1 MILINTQTQLL
12 EEIEELKSQNSTLKN
27 DILELNAKIKWY
39 EEQLKLNRKRMFGA
53 SSEKTFEPLEA
64 NGQLNIFNEA
74 EAEKT
79 PINPEPTIETI
90 TYKRKKKKGQREEV
104 LKNLPVETI
113 EYTLEDTTCSK
124 CGEPMHAMSKE
135 IRKELKIIPAQVKVV
150 EHISYVYSCRNCEKN
165 DTEAT
170 IVTAPSPKGLIPK
183 SLASSSVMAYIMNQ
197 KFVNAM
203 PLYRQEQELKRM
215 DVLLSRQTLS
225 NWMISGANLL
235 KPITDRLHELL
246 VLKDILHAD
255 ETTLEVLCEPNRPAQ
270 TNSYMWLYKTSRYD
284 NPIVIYDYQEG
295 RSGDFPKKFLKGFNG
310 YLHVDGYSGYHKLES
325 DVKLSACWAHVRRKF
340 DEALTALPE
349 KNPQSAAAIGLQ
361 YCNKLF
367 EIEREIQDFSSEK
380 RKIVRQEQSRSAAEA
395 FFAWA
400 EAESFKVLPKSAI
413 GMAIA
418 YSLKLKKHLLTFLE
432 DERLEISNN
441 SAERSI
447 KPFVI
452 GRKNWL
458 FCNTPGGAK
467 SSAIIYSIIETAKE
481 NKLKP
486 YEYLKFIFDKLQVID
501 TKNITAID
509 KVLPWSDQIPVS
521 CKMV

>member
-1 MILINTQTQLL
+1 MILIKTQKELL
-12 EEIEELKSQNSTLKN
+12 DEIEVLKSQNAK
-27 DILELNAKIKWY
+27 LEKLNKWY
-39 EEQLKLNRKRMFGA
+39 EEQLKLSRKRMFGA
-53 SSEKTFEPLEA
+53 SSEKTDEA
-64 NGQLNIFNEA
+64 QEQLNLFNEA
-74 EAEKT
+74 EAEHV
-79 PINPEPTIETI
+79 PINPEPTVETI
-90 TYKRKKKKGQREEV
+90 TYKRKKQKGHREKV
-104 LKNLPVETI
+104 LENLPVETI
-113 EYTLEDTTCSK
+113 EYTLEDTACAE
-124 CGEPMHAMSKE
+124 CGEPLHVMSKE
-135 IRKELKIIPAQVKVV
+135 IRKELIIIPAQVKVV
-150 EHISYVYSCRNCEKN
+150 EHISYVYSCRNCEKSN
-165 DTEAT
+165 IAT
-170 IVTAPSPKGLIPK
+170 PVVTAPSPKGLVPK
-183 SLASSSVMAYIMNQ
+183 SLVSSSVMAYIMSQ

-215 DVLLSRQTLS
+215 DVLLTRQTLS
-225 NWMISGANLL
+225 NWMISGAKIL

-246 VLKDILHAD
+246 VSKDILHAD
-255 ETTLEVLCEPNRPAQ
+255 ETTLEVLCEPGRPAQ

-295 RSGDFPKKFLKGFNG
+295 RSGDFPKKFLNGFKG
-310 YLHVDGYSGYHKLES
+310 YLHVDGYAGYHKLEP

-340 DEALTALPE
+340 DEALAVLPE

-367 EIEREIQDFSSEK
+367 EIERDIKDYSLEK
-380 RKIVRQEQSRSAAEA
+380 RRMVRQEQGKPVNEA
-395 FFAWA
+395 FFVWA
-400 EAESFKVLPKSAI
+400 EAESYKVLPKSAI
-413 GMAIA
+413 GTAINYA
-418 YSLKLKKHLLTFLE
+418 LKLKRYLSTYLE

-486 YEYLKFIFDKLQVID
+486 YEYLKFLFDKLQLID
-501 TKNITAID
+501 TADIKQID
-509 KVLPWSDQIPVS
+509 KILPWSDEIPIC
-521 CKMV
+521 CKIK

>member
-1 MILINTQTQLL
+1 MNTQTQLL
-12 EEIEELKSQNSTLKN
+12 EEIEGLKSQISMLQK
-27 DILELNAKIKWY
+27 LNKWY
-39 EEQLKLNRKRMFGA
+39 EEQLKLNKKRMFGA

-64 NGQLNIFNEA
+64 DGQLNMFNEA
-74 EAEKT
+74 EAERV
-79 PINPEPTIETI
+79 PINPEPTVETI
-90 TYKRKKKKGQREEV
+90 TYKRKKQKGQREEV

-113 EYTLEDTTCSK
+113 EYTLDDTTCSK
-124 CGEPMHAMSKE
+124 CGEPLHVMSKE
-135 IRKELKIIPAQVKVV
+135 IRRELKIIPAQVKVI
-150 EHISYVYSCRNCEKN
+150 EHITYVYSCRNCEKN
-165 DTEAT
+165 GIEAT
-170 IVTAPSPKGLIPK
+170 IVTTPSPKGLIPK
-183 SLASSSVMAYIMNQ
+183 SLVSSSVMAYIMNQ

-225 NWMISGANLL
+225 NWMINGAKIL
-235 KPITDRLHELL
+235 KPITDRLHEIL
-246 VLKDILHAD
+246 VSKDILHAD
-255 ETTLEVLCEPNRPAQ
+255 ETTLEVLCEPNHPAQ

-295 RSGDFPKKFLKGFNG
+295 RSGDFPKKFLNGFKG
-310 YLHVDGYSGYHKLES
+310 YLHVDGYVGYHKLES

-340 DEALTALPE
+340 DEALTVLPE
-349 KNPQSAAAIGLQ
+349 KNPQSAATIGLQ

-367 EIEREIQDFSSEK
+367 EIEREIHDFSSEK
-380 RKIVRQEQSRSAAEA
+380 RKIVRREQSEPVTEA

-400 EAESFKVLPKSAI
+400 ETESFKVLPKSAI

-486 YEYLKFIFDKLQVID
+486 YEYLKFIFDKLQIID
-501 TKNITAID
+501 STNIKEID
-509 KVLPWSDQIPVS
+509 KILPWSAEIPLS
-521 CKMV
+521 CKMA